1 MNEEANRMDCAQ
13 FEELSHDLDRPG
25 TQGMALRESALVHA
39 ESCSRCAQLMTQTE
53 SLNFSLQSLALREA
67 SARAPRRVETS
78 LLEEFR
84 RAKAGTSRRRTER
97 RLASLG
103 LAAAV
108 LLALGLSLHKGPTPN
123 RTALPTIAIGANPS
137 FSTAVRAPESAPQSR
152 QKESAFGEQDDAEYA
167 TPYVSLPYTGDP
179 ESLEGGAV
187 VRVVLSRSALASLGL
202 PVTDV
207 GAPDRIPADIVLSE
221 DGAPQ
226 AIRLV
231 SRATI
236 E

>member
-1 MNEEANRMDCAQ
+1 MNDEANRMDCAQ

-25 TQGMALRESALVHA
+25 TQGMALREGALVHA
-39 ESCSRCAQLMTQTE
+39 ESCSRCAQLMTQAE
-53 SLNFSLQSLALREA
+53 SLNFSLRSLARREA
-67 SARAPRRVETS
+67 SAQAPLRVETA

-84 RAKAGTSRRRTER
+84 RAKAGTSRRRTGLW
-97 RLASLG
+97 LAALG
-103 LAAAV
+103 LASAV
-108 LLALGLSLHKGPTPN
+108 LLALGLSVRKEPAPD
-123 RTALPTIAIGANPS
+123 RKSLPAIDVGANAS
-137 FSTAVRAPESAPQSR
+137 SSTAVSAPEMAPERR
-152 QKESAFGEQDDAEYA
+152 QKKSSLSEEDDAEYA

-179 ESLEGGAV
+179 ETLEGGAV
-187 VRVVLSRSALASLGL
+187 VRVVLSRSALASLGF

-207 GAPDRIPADIVLSE
+207 GAPERIPADIVLSE

-236 E
+236 D